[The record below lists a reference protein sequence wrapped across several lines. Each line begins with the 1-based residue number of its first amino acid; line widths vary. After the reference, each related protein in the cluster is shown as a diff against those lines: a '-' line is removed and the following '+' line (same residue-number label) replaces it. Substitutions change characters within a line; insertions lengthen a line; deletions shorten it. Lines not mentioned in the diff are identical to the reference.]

1 MPVAECVRGPW
12 VLGVS
17 PHQARSP
24 RGVVGE
30 GRQLPLDWMEPLAIK
45 AKRRGLKYKIETNP
59 IAVFRYQ
66 RV

>member
-17 PHQARSP
+17 PRQARSP

-30 GRQLPLDWMEPLAIK
+30 GRQLRTGLDGTLGHQGKKERFEIQDGDESNCL
-45 AKRRGLKYKIETNP
+45 L
-59 IAVFRYQ
+59 
-66 RV
+66 